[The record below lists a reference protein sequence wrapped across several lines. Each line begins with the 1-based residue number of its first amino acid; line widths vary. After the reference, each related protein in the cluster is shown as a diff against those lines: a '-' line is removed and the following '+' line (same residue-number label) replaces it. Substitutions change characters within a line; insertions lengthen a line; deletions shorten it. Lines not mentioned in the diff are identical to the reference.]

1 MTDTPASESAVP
13 EEPSQPR
20 AHAGRLIRKL
30 ALVFLV
36 FAAVAVALNCAL
48 TYVNTRDTY
57 LQAQA
62 DRLGQIGTYATTSI
76 TGSADVTQ
84 YLADWVAAGEALD
97 PARSYDE
104 QVAAANAAYELYYT
118 EYERLA
124 GDAETEDDIPQED
137 LAYLD
142 GLYADYALQNTLA
155 QYYSMADMLDR
166 LKSYFSV
173 DHLALMVPDEQAH
186 TVSYVA
192 EGAGEDQVRGQGG
205 VHALG
210 DVEER
215 PAADYPQLWATVE
228 AASEGSLAVQPGVEL
243 SPDGSLYAVYVPV
256 KAADGTLWLC
266 EVAISTEAFSASVI
280 SQMLGTVAVSCV
292 VFALCLAGIVFALR
306 RSLVQPIVRLS
317 GQVRRYAA
325 GKSPEVA
332 GDIRGQGY
340 PADEVGDLASNVAS
354 MIDELQQ
361 HMDDVARMSAEQER
375 VRSELAVARRIQLS
389 ALPAVQPPYAG
400 NPAFSLFAEMHPA
413 REVGGDFYDF
423 FMVDATRCAVVVA
436 DVSGK
441 GVPAALFMMRAK
453 ALLRQLL
460 AEGLAPEQAMERAN
474 EGLSADNEE
483 NMFVTVWLGVLDCAT
498 GTLRYANGGHNPAIL
513 RCADGS
519 VTWLR
524 SRSGLLLGGFAG
536 MPYKGFERTMAPG
549 DALVLYTDGV
559 TEAMDEEQRCYGND
573 RLEALVGSMGDVEPA
588 QAAAAIEADVR
599 AFAGTAEQADDITI
613 LVLRYRG
620 GRLEG

>member
-1 MTDTPASESAVP
+1 MPKASHGGMPQSVQYP
-13 EEPSQPR
+13 IQWPR
-20 AHAGRLIRKL
+20 
-30 ALVFLV
+30 
-36 FAAVAVALNCAL
+36 
-48 TYVNTRDTY
+48 T
-57 LQAQA
+57 
-62 DRLGQIGTYATTSI
+62 
-76 TGSADVTQ
+76 
-84 YLADWVAAGEALD
+84 
-97 PARSYDE
+97 SYDE
-104 QVAAANAAYELYYT
+104 QVAAANAAYELYYA

-192 EGAGEDQVRGQGG
+192 EGAGEDQVRAGRRARARRRRGAPCGG
-205 VHALG
+205 LPAALG
-210 DVEER
+210 DRGGRVGR
-215 PAADYPQLWATVE
+215 VARGAARR
-228 AASEGSLAVQPGVEL
+228 GAVA
-243 SPDGSLYAVYVPV
+243 DGSLYAVYVPV
-256 KAADGTLWLC
+256 EAADGTLWLC
-266 EVAISTEAFSASVI
+266 EVAISTDAFSASVL

-306 RSLVQPIVRLS
+306 RNLVQPIVRLS

-483 NMFVTVWLGVLDCAT
+483 NMFVTVWLGMLDCAT

-513 RCADGS
+513 RCADGT
-519 VTWLR
+519 VAWLR
-524 SRSGLLLGGFAG
+524 NRSGLLLGGFAG
-536 MPYKGFERTMAPG
+536 MPYKGLERTMAPG

-599 AFAGTAEQADDITI
+599 AFAGAAEQADDITI